1 MRHCKFMIYL
11 LTLVLVA
18 NLYAQKP
25 RVGIVVWDGHAK
37 EGQSNG
43 TFQLY
48 QIGTVTP
55 GLCAAY
61 ERSRDH

>member
-1 MRHCKFMIYL
+1 MIYL

-25 RVGIVVWDGHAK
+25 KVGIVVWDGHAK
-37 EGQSNG
+37 EGQSVG
-43 TFQLY
+43 TFRLY
-48 QIGTVTP
+48 QIGEVTP

-61 ERSRDH
+61 ERGRGH